1 MHYYVNK
8 GIILENKLQ
17 EVLSLESLR
26 KNLVKFIKGTDW
38 LMMLLCLI
46 ASSAG
51 ALLVHSATLYT
62 LTEDQV
68 ISRDTRTM
76 LLAVAL
82 GIVVAIIISLIDYEL
97 IIKIWPV
104 IAAVALLL
112 MVSLFF
118 FGVGPDARSDAK
130 TWLKITSSF
139 YFQPSELVKIAFV
152 VTFSV
157 HLELISDKI
166 DKVVNILLLT
176 AHAMIYAGLVALTGD
191 IGSALVFIFIFVGL
205 MFVANVK
212 LRYFAIGLLGVIA
225 MIPVV
230 WTKVFSEIQKERFL
244 ALIFPESYGDVIY
257 QQDNCIK
264 AIGSGGLFGKG
275 LFNGTFTQNGIVPES
290 KNDMIL
296 SVIGEEL
303 GFVGC
308 LGLLILFS
316 VIVIKIINN
325 GRRAKDNTG
334 TLMCYGIAFM
344 ILSQIVINIGMC
356 LQLLPVIGITLP
368 FMSAG
373 GSSTLSIYV
382 AIGLIMSVY
391 RQNIE
396 TEPENFIVSGVV
408 TPYSNYKTK

>member
-1 MHYYVNK
+1 ME
-8 GIILENKLQ
+8 GLRENI
-17 EVLSLESLR
+17 SR
-26 KNLVKFIKGTDW
+26 FIKGTDW
-38 LMMLLCLI
+38 LMMLLCLL
-46 ASSAG
+46 ASSFG

-76 LLAVAL
+76 ILAVAL
-82 GIVVAIIISLIDYEL
+82 GIVVSIIISLIDYEL
-97 IIKIWPV
+97 IIKIWPA

-130 TWLKITSSF
+130 TWLKITNSF

-157 HLELISDKI
+157 HLELISDEI
-166 DKVVNILLLT
+166 DKVINVILLT

-191 IGSALVFIFIFVGL
+191 IGSALVFVIIFVGM

-212 LRYFAIGLLGVIA
+212 LRYFAVGILAVIA

-296 SVIGEEL
+296 SVIGEEI

-308 LGLLILFS
+308 LGSLVLFS
-316 VIVIKIINN
+316 FIVMKIINN
-325 GRRAKDNTG
+325 GRRSKDNSG
-334 TLMCYGIAFM
+334 TLVCYGIAFM

-396 TEPENFIVSGVV
+396 TEPENFIVSGVA

>member
-1 MHYYVNK
+1 M
-8 GIILENKLQ
+8 
-17 EVLSLESLR
+17 ESLR
-26 KNLVKFIKGTDW
+26 KNLAKFIKGTDW
-38 LMMLLCLI
+38 IMMLLCLL
-46 ASSAG
+46 ASSFG

-76 LLAVAL
+76 LIAVAL
-82 GIVVAIIISLIDYEL
+82 GITVAIIISLIDYEL

-139 YFQPSELVKIAFV
+139 YLQPSEFVKIAFV
-152 VTFSV
+152 VTFGV
-157 HLELISDKI
+157 HIELISDKI
-166 DKVVNILLLT
+166 DKVANVLLLT

-191 IGSALVFIFIFVGL
+191 IGSALVFVFIFVGM

-212 LRYFAIGLLGVIA
+212 LRYFAIGLLAVIA
-225 MIPVV
+225 MIPIV

-244 ALIFPESYGDVIY
+244 ALFFPESYGDVIY

-308 LGLLILFS
+308 LALLVLFT

-325 GRRAKDNTG
+325 GRRSKDNTG
-334 TLMCYGIAFM
+334 TLVCYGIAFM
-344 ILSQIVINIGMC
+344 ILSQIVINMGMC

-382 AIGLIMSVY
+382 AMGLIMSVY

-396 TEPENFIVSGVV
+396 TEPENFIVSGIV

>member
-1 MHYYVNK
+1 M
-8 GIILENKLQ
+8 
-17 EVLSLESLR
+17 ESLR
-26 KNLVKFIKGTDW
+26 KNLAKFIKGTDW
-38 LMMLLCLI
+38 IMMLLCLL
-46 ASSAG
+46 ASSFG

-76 LLAVAL
+76 LIAVAL
-82 GIVVAIIISLIDYEL
+82 GITVAIIISLIDYEL

-139 YFQPSELVKIAFV
+139 YLQPSEFVKIAFV
-152 VTFSV
+152 VTFGV
-157 HLELISDKI
+157 HIELISDKI
-166 DKVVNILLLT
+166 DKVANVLLLT

-191 IGSALVFIFIFVGL
+191 IGSALVFVFIFVGM

-212 LRYFAIGLLGVIA
+212 LRYFAIGLLAVIA
-225 MIPVV
+225 MIPIV

-244 ALIFPESYGDVIY
+244 ALFFPESYGDVIY

-308 LGLLILFS
+308 LGLLVLFTI
-316 VIVIKIINN
+316 IVIKIINN
-325 GRRAKDNTG
+325 GRRSKDNTG
-334 TLMCYGIAFM
+334 TLVCYGIAFM
-344 ILSQIVINIGMC
+344 ILSQIVINMGMC

-382 AIGLIMSVY
+382 AMGLIMSVY

-396 TEPENFIVSGVV
+396 TDPENFIVSGIV
-408 TPYSNYKTK
+408 TPYSNYKAK

>member
-1 MHYYVNK
+1 M
-8 GIILENKLQ
+8 
-17 EVLSLESLR
+17 ESLR
-26 KNLVKFIKGTDW
+26 KNLAKFIKGTDW
-38 LMMLLCLI
+38 IMMLLCLL
-46 ASSAG
+46 ASSFG

-76 LLAVAL
+76 LIAVAL
-82 GIVVAIIISLIDYEL
+82 GITVAIIISLIDYEL

-139 YFQPSELVKIAFV
+139 YLQPSEFVKIAFV
-152 VTFSV
+152 VTFGV
-157 HLELISDKI
+157 HIELISDKI
-166 DKVVNILLLT
+166 DKVANVLLLT

-191 IGSALVFIFIFVGL
+191 IGSALVFVFIFVGM

-212 LRYFAIGLLGVIA
+212 LRYFAIGLLAVIA
-225 MIPVV
+225 MIPIV

-244 ALIFPESYGDVIY
+244 ALFFPESYGDVIY

-308 LGLLILFS
+308 LGLLVLFTI
-316 VIVIKIINN
+316 IVIKIINN
-325 GRRAKDNTG
+325 GRRSKDNTG
-334 TLMCYGIAFM
+334 TLVCYGIAFM
-344 ILSQIVINIGMC
+344 ILSQIVINMGMC

-382 AIGLIMSVY
+382 AMGLIMSVY

-396 TEPENFIVSGVV
+396 TDPENFIVSGIV

>member
-1 MHYYVNK
+1 M
-8 GIILENKLQ
+8 
-17 EVLSLESLR
+17 ESLR
-26 KNLVKFIKGTDW
+26 KNINRFLKGTDW
-38 LMMLLCLI
+38 IMMLLCFL
-46 ASSAG
+46 ASTFG
-51 ALLVHSATLYT
+51 AIMVHSATLYT
-62 LTEDQV
+62 LDEGQA

-76 LLAVAL
+76 IIAITL
-82 GIVVAIIISLIDYEL
+82 GIIVSVIISMIDYEL
-97 IIKIWPV
+97 IIKIWPA

-112 MVSLFF
+112 MISLFF

-130 TWLKITSSF
+130 TWLKITNSF

-157 HLELISDKI
+157 HLELTSDGIDKI
-166 DKVVNILLLT
+166 GNVLLLT
-176 AHAMIYAGLVALTGD
+176 LHAGIYAGLVVLTGD
-191 IGSALVFIFIFVGL
+191 IGSALVFVFIFVGM
-205 MFVANVK
+205 MFVANVR
-212 LRYFAIGLLGVIA
+212 LRYFAMGILAVIA
-225 MIPVV
+225 LIPIV
-230 WTKVFSEIQKERFL
+230 WTKIFSEIQKERFL
-244 ALIFPESYGDVIY
+244 ALLFPEQYGDVIY

-275 LFNGTFTQNGIVPES
+275 LFGGTFTQNGIVPES

-296 SVIGEEL
+296 SVVGEEL
-303 GFVGC
+303 GFIGC
-308 LGLLILFS
+308 IGLLVLFTL
-316 VIVIKIINN
+316 IIFRIINN
-325 GRRAKDNTG
+325 GRRSKDNSG
-334 TLMCYGIAFM
+334 TMVCYGIAFM

-396 TEPENFIVSGVV
+396 TEPESFIMSSIS
-408 TPYSNYKTK
+408 TPYSNSR

>member
-1 MHYYVNK
+1 M
-8 GIILENKLQ
+8 
-17 EVLSLESLR
+17 ESLR
-26 KNLVKFIKGTDW
+26 KNLAKFIKSTDW
-38 LMMLLCLI
+38 VMMLLCLL
-46 ASSAG
+46 ASSVG

-76 LLAVAL
+76 LLAIAL
-82 GIVVAIIISLIDYEL
+82 GIIVAITISLIDYEL
-97 IIKIWPV
+97 IIKIWPA

-112 MVSLFF
+112 MISLFF

-139 YFQPSELVKIAFV
+139 YLQPSEFVKIAFV
-152 VTFSV
+152 VTFGV
-157 HLELISDKI
+157 HIELISDKI
-166 DKVVNILLLT
+166 DKVKNVILLT

-191 IGSALVFIFIFVGL
+191 IGSALVFVFIFVGM

-212 LRYFAIGLLGVIA
+212 LRYFAIGLLAVIA

-244 ALIFPESYGDVIY
+244 ALFFPESYGDVIY

-308 LGLLILFS
+308 LGLLVLFT

-325 GRRAKDNTG
+325 GRRSKDNTG
-334 TLMCYGIAFM
+334 TLVCYGIAFM

-382 AIGLIMSVY
+382 AMGLIMSVY

-396 TEPENFIVSGVV
+396 TEPENFIVSGIV

>member
-1 MHYYVNK
+1 M
-8 GIILENKLQ
+8 
-17 EVLSLESLR
+17 ESLR
-26 KNLVKFIKGTDW
+26 KNLAKFIKSTDW
-38 LMMLLCLI
+38 IMMLLCLL
-46 ASSAG
+46 ASSFG
-51 ALLVHSATLYT
+51 ALLVHSATLNT
-62 LTEDQV
+62 LTEDQM

-76 LLAVAL
+76 LIAITL
-82 GIVVAIIISLIDYEL
+82 GFIVAIVISLIDYEL
-97 IIKIWPV
+97 IIKIWPA

-112 MVSLFF
+112 MISLFF

-139 YFQPSELVKIAFV
+139 YLQPSEFVKIAFV

-166 DKVVNILLLT
+166 DKIKNILLLT
-176 AHAMIYAGLVALTGD
+176 AHGVIYAGLVALTGD
-191 IGSALVFIFIFVGL
+191 IGSALVFIFIFVGM

-212 LRYFAIGLLGVIA
+212 LRYFAIGLLAVIA

-244 ALIFPESYGDVIY
+244 ALFFPESYGDVIY

-275 LFNGTFTQNGIVPES
+275 LFNGTFTQNSIVPES

-303 GFVGC
+303 GFIGC
-308 LGLLILFS
+308 LGLLMLFT

-325 GRRAKDNTG
+325 GRRSKDNTG
-334 TLMCYGIAFM
+334 TLVCYGIAFM

-382 AIGLIMSVY
+382 AMGLIMSVY

-396 TEPENFIVSGVV
+396 TEPENFIVSGIV
-408 TPYSNYKTK
+408 TPYSNNKIK

>member
-1 MHYYVNK
+1 M
-8 GIILENKLQ
+8 
-17 EVLSLESLR
+17 ESLR
-26 KNLVKFIKGTDW
+26 ENLSKFIKGTDW

-46 ASSAG
+46 ASSFG
-51 ALLVHSATLYT
+51 ALLVHSATIYT

-82 GIVVAIIISLIDYEL
+82 GIVVSIIISLIDYEL
-97 IIKIWPV
+97 IIKIWPA

-130 TWLKITSSF
+130 TWLKITNSF

-166 DKVVNILLLT
+166 DKVINVILLT

-191 IGSALVFIFIFVGL
+191 IGSALVFVIIFVGM

-212 LRYFAIGLLGVIA
+212 LRYFAVGLLAVIA
-225 MIPVV
+225 MIPIV

-275 LFNGTFTQNGIVPES
+275 IFNGTFTQNGIVPES

-303 GFVGC
+303 GFIGC
-308 LGLLILFS
+308 LGLLVLFAF
-316 VIVIKIINN
+316 IIMKIINN
-325 GRRAKDNTG
+325 GRRSKDNSG
-334 TLMCYGIAFM
+334 TLVCYGIAFM

-396 TEPENFIVSGVV
+396 TEPENFIVSGIV

>member
-1 MHYYVNK
+1 M
-8 GIILENKLQ
+8 
-17 EVLSLESLR
+17 ESLR
-26 KNLVKFIKGTDW
+26 KNLAKFIKGTDW
-38 LMMLLCLI
+38 VMMLFCLL
-46 ASSAG
+46 ASSVG

-76 LLAVAL
+76 LLAIAL
-82 GIVVAIIISLIDYEL
+82 GIIVAITISLIDYEL
-97 IIKIWPV
+97 IIKIWPA

-112 MVSLFF
+112 MISLFF

-139 YFQPSELVKIAFV
+139 YLQPSEFVKIAFV
-152 VTFSV
+152 VTFGV
-157 HLELISDKI
+157 HIELISDKI
-166 DKVVNILLLT
+166 DKVKNVILLT
-176 AHAMIYAGLVALTGD
+176 AHAMVYAGLVALTGD
-191 IGSALVFIFIFVGL
+191 IGSALVFVFIFVGM

-212 LRYFAIGLLGVIA
+212 LRYFAIGLLAVIA

-244 ALIFPESYGDVIY
+244 ALFFPESYGDVIY

-308 LGLLILFS
+308 LGLLVLFT

-325 GRRAKDNTG
+325 GRRSKDNTG
-334 TLMCYGIAFM
+334 TLVCYGIAFM

-382 AIGLIMSVY
+382 AMGLIMSVY

-396 TEPENFIVSGVV
+396 TEPENFIVSGIV

>member
-1 MHYYVNK
+1 M
-8 GIILENKLQ
+8 
-17 EVLSLESLR
+17 ESLR
-26 KNLVKFIKGTDW
+26 KIFTKFIKGTDW

-46 ASSAG
+46 ASSVG
-51 ALLVHSATLYT
+51 AVLVHSATLYT

-76 LLAVAL
+76 LIAVTL
-82 GIVVAIIISLIDYEL
+82 GIIVAFVISLIDYEL

-104 IAAVALLL
+104 IAGVAFLL

-130 TWLKITSSF
+130 TWLKITNSF
-139 YFQPSELVKIAFV
+139 YLQPSEFVKLAFI

-157 HLELISDKI
+157 HIELISDKI
-166 DKVVNILLLT
+166 DKVLNVLLLT
-176 AHAMIYAGLVALTGD
+176 AHAMVYAGLVALTGD
-191 IGSALVFIFIFVGL
+191 IGSALVFVFIFIGM
-205 MFVANVK
+205 MFIANVK
-212 LRYFAIGLLGVIA
+212 LRFFAIGLLGVIA
-225 MIPVV
+225 MIPII

-244 ALIFPESYGDVIY
+244 ALLFPEAYGDVIY

-264 AIGSGGLFGKG
+264 AIGSGGFFGKG

-290 KNDMIL
+290 RNDMIL
-296 SVIGEEL
+296 SVVGEEL

-308 LGLLILFS
+308 LGLLVLFTF
-316 VIVIKIINN
+316 VVMRIINN
-325 GRRAKDNTG
+325 GRRSKDNSG
-334 TLMCYGIAFM
+334 TLVCYGVAFM

-382 AIGLIMSVY
+382 AVGLIMSIY

-396 TEPENFIVSGVV
+396 TEPENFIVSGIV

>member
-1 MHYYVNK
+1 
-8 GIILENKLQ
+8 
-17 EVLSLESLR
+17 
-26 KNLVKFIKGTDW
+26 
-38 LMMLLCLI
+38 MLLCLL
-46 ASSAG
+46 ASSFG
-51 ALLVHSATLYT
+51 ALLVHSATLNT
-62 LTEDQV
+62 LTEDQI

-76 LLAVAL
+76 LLAIGL
-82 GIVVAIIISLIDYEL
+82 GIIVAIIISLIDYEL
-97 IIKIWPV
+97 IIKIWPA
-104 IAAVALLL
+104 IATVALLL

-139 YFQPSELVKIAFV
+139 YLQPSEFVKIAFV

-157 HLELISDKI
+157 HLELVSDKI
-166 DKVVNILLLT
+166 DKTKNVLLLT

-191 IGSALVFIFIFVGL
+191 IGSALVFIFIFIGM

-212 LRYFAIGLLGVIA
+212 LRYFAIGLLAVIA

-244 ALIFPESYGDVIY
+244 ALFFPESYGDVIY

-275 LFNGTFTQNGIVPES
+275 LFNGTFTQNSIVPES
-290 KNDMIL
+290 RNDMIL

-303 GFVGC
+303 GFIGC
-308 LGLLILFS
+308 LGLLILFT

-325 GRRAKDNTG
+325 GRRSRDNTG
-334 TLMCYGIAFM
+334 TLVCYGIAFM

-382 AIGLIMSVY
+382 AMGLIMSVY

-396 TEPENFIVSGVV
+396 TEPENFIVSGIV
-408 TPYSNYKTK
+408 TPYSNYKAK

>member
-1 MHYYVNK
+1 
-8 GIILENKLQ
+8 
-17 EVLSLESLR
+17 
-26 KNLVKFIKGTDW
+26 
-38 LMMLLCLI
+38 MMLLCLL
-46 ASSAG
+46 ASSFG

-76 LLAVAL
+76 LIAVAL
-82 GIVVAIIISLIDYEL
+82 GITVAIIISLIDYEL

-139 YFQPSELVKIAFV
+139 YLQPSEFVKIAFV
-152 VTFSV
+152 VTFGV
-157 HLELISDKI
+157 HIELISDKI
-166 DKVVNILLLT
+166 DKVANVLLLT

-191 IGSALVFIFIFVGL
+191 IGSALVFVFIFVGM

-212 LRYFAIGLLGVIA
+212 LRYFAIGLLAVIA
-225 MIPVV
+225 MIPIV

-244 ALIFPESYGDVIY
+244 ALFFPESYGDVIY

-308 LGLLILFS
+308 LGLLVLFTI
-316 VIVIKIINN
+316 IVIKIINN
-325 GRRAKDNTG
+325 GRRSKDNTG
-334 TLMCYGIAFM
+334 TLVCYGIAFM
-344 ILSQIVINIGMC
+344 ILSQIVINMGMC

-382 AIGLIMSVY
+382 AMGLIMSVY

-396 TEPENFIVSGVV
+396 TDPENFIVSGIV

>member
-1 MHYYVNK
+1 ME
-8 GIILENKLQ
+8 GLRENI
-17 EVLSLESLR
+17 SR
-26 KNLVKFIKGTDW
+26 FIKGTDW
-38 LMMLLCLI
+38 LVMLLCLI
-46 ASSAG
+46 ASSFG

-68 ISRDTRTM
+68 ISRDARTM
-76 LLAVAL
+76 ILAIVL
-82 GIVVAIIISLIDYEL
+82 GIVVSIIISLIDYEL
-97 IIKIWPV
+97 IVKIWPA

-130 TWLKITSSF
+130 TWLKITNSF

-166 DKVVNILLLT
+166 DKVINIILLT

-191 IGSALVFIFIFVGL
+191 IGSALVFVIIFVGM

-212 LRYFAIGLLGVIA
+212 LRYFAVGILAVIA

-230 WTKVFSEIQKERFL
+230 WTKVFSEIQKERIL

-303 GFVGC
+303 GFIGC
-308 LGLLILFS
+308 LGLLVLFS
-316 VIVIKIINN
+316 FIVMKIINN
-325 GRRAKDNTG
+325 GRRSKDNSG
-334 TLMCYGIAFM
+334 TLVCYGIAFM

-396 TEPENFIVSGVV
+396 TEPENFIVSGVA

>member
-1 MHYYVNK
+1 M
-8 GIILENKLQ
+8 
-17 EVLSLESLR
+17 ESLR

>member
-1 MHYYVNK
+1 M
-8 GIILENKLQ
+8 
-17 EVLSLESLR
+17 ESLR
-26 KNLVKFIKGTDW
+26 KNSAKIIKGTDW
-38 LMMLLCLI
+38 VMMLLCLI
-46 ASSAG
+46 ASSIG

-82 GIVVAIIISLIDYEL
+82 GITVAIVISLIDYEL
-97 IIKIWPV
+97 IIKIWPA
-104 IAAVALLL
+104 IAAVAFLL

-139 YFQPSELVKIAFV
+139 YLQPSEFVKIAFV

-166 DKVVNILLLT
+166 DKVLNVLLLT
-176 AHAMIYAGLVALTGD
+176 AHAGVYAGLVALTGD
-191 IGSALVFIFIFVGL
+191 IGSALVFIFIFVGM

-212 LRYFAIGLLGVIA
+212 LRYFAVGLLAVIA
-225 MIPVV
+225 MIPIV

-244 ALIFPESYGDVIY
+244 ALFFPESYGDVIY

-296 SVIGEEL
+296 SVVGEEL
-303 GFVGC
+303 GFIGC
-308 LGLLILFS
+308 LGLLVLFT
-316 VIVIKIINN
+316 VIVIKIANN
-325 GRRAKDNTG
+325 GRRSKDNTG
-334 TLMCYGIAFM
+334 TLVCYGIAFM

-382 AIGLIMSVY
+382 AMGLIMSVY

-396 TEPENFIVSGVV
+396 TEPENFIISGTV

>member
-1 MHYYVNK
+1 M
-8 GIILENKLQ
+8 
-17 EVLSLESLR
+17 ESLR
-26 KNLVKFIKGTDW
+26 ENLSKFIKGTDW

-46 ASSAG
+46 ASSFG
-51 ALLVHSATLYT
+51 ALLVHSATIYT

-82 GIVVAIIISLIDYEL
+82 GIVVSIIISLIDYEL
-97 IIKIWPV
+97 IIKIWPA

-130 TWLKITSSF
+130 TWLKITNSF

-166 DKVVNILLLT
+166 DKVINVILLT

-191 IGSALVFIFIFVGL
+191 IGSALVFVIIFVGM

-212 LRYFAIGLLGVIA
+212 LRYFAVGLLAVIA
-225 MIPVV
+225 MIPIV

-275 LFNGTFTQNGIVPES
+275 IFNGTFTQNGIVPES

-296 SVIGEEL
+296 SVLGEEL
-303 GFVGC
+303 GFIGC
-308 LGLLILFS
+308 LGLLVLFAF
-316 VIVIKIINN
+316 IIMKIINN
-325 GRRAKDNTG
+325 GRRSKDNSG
-334 TLMCYGIAFM
+334 TLVCYGIAFM

-396 TEPENFIVSGVV
+396 TEPENFIVSGIV

>member
-1 MHYYVNK
+1 
-8 GIILENKLQ
+8 
-17 EVLSLESLR
+17 
-26 KNLVKFIKGTDW
+26 
-38 LMMLLCLI
+38 MLLCLL
-46 ASSAG
+46 ASSVG
-51 ALLVHSATLYT
+51 ALLVHSATLNS
-62 LTEDQV
+62 LTEDQI

-76 LLAVAL
+76 LLAIGL

-97 IIKIWPV
+97 IIKIWPA

-139 YFQPSELVKIAFV
+139 YLQPSEFVKIAFV

-166 DKVVNILLLT
+166 DKIKNVLLLT
-176 AHAMIYAGLVALTGD
+176 THAMIYAGLVALTGD
-191 IGSALVFIFIFVGL
+191 IGSALVFVFIFVGM

-212 LRYFAIGLLGVIA
+212 LRYFAIGLLAVIA

-244 ALIFPESYGDVIY
+244 ALFFPESYGDVIY

-275 LFNGTFTQNGIVPES
+275 LFNGTFTQNSIVPES
-290 KNDMIL
+290 RNDMIL
-296 SVIGEEL
+296 SVVGEEL
-303 GFVGC
+303 GFIGC
-308 LGLLILFS
+308 LGLLVLFTI
-316 VIVIKIINN
+316 IVLKIINN
-325 GRRAKDNTG
+325 GRRSKDNTG
-334 TLMCYGIAFM
+334 TLVCYGIAFM
-344 ILSQIVINIGMC
+344 ILSQIVINMGMC

-382 AIGLIMSVY
+382 AMGLIMSVY

-396 TEPENFIVSGVV
+396 TEPENFIVSGIV

>member
-1 MHYYVNK
+1 M
-8 GIILENKLQ
+8 
-17 EVLSLESLR
+17 ESLR
-26 KNLVKFIKGTDW
+26 KNINSLLKGTDW

-46 ASSAG
+46 ASSFG
-51 ALLVHSATLYT
+51 ALLVHSATLRSV
-62 LTEDQV
+62 TEDET

-76 LLAVAL
+76 IIAIAL
-82 GIVVAIIISLIDYEL
+82 GIAVAVIISLIDYEL
-97 IIKIWPV
+97 IIKMWPV
-104 IAAVALLL
+104 IATVALLL

-130 TWLKITSSF
+130 TWLKITNSL

-157 HLELISDKI
+157 HLELVSDKM
-166 DKVVNILLLT
+166 DATLNVLLLT
-176 AHAMIYAGLVALTGD
+176 AHGAIYAGLVALTGD
-191 IGSALVFIFIFVGL
+191 IGSALVFLMIFVGM

-212 LRYFAIGLLGVIA
+212 LRFFAIGIIAVIA
-225 MIPVV
+225 MVPIV
-230 WTKVFSEIQKERFL
+230 WTQIFSEIQKERFL
-244 ALIFPESYGDVIY
+244 ALLFPEYYGDVIY

-275 LFNGTFTQNGIVPES
+275 LFGGTFTQNGIVPES

-296 SVIGEEL
+296 SVVGEEL

-308 LGLLILFS
+308 LGLLVLFS
-316 VIVIKIINN
+316 FIVIKIINN
-325 GRRAKDNTG
+325 GRRSKDNSG
-334 TLMCYGIAFM
+334 TMVCYGIAFM

-391 RQNIE
+391 RQNID
-396 TEPENFIVSGVV
+396 TEPESYRMTGIS
-408 TPYSNYKTK
+408 TPYSNRR

>member
-1 MHYYVNK
+1 M
-8 GIILENKLQ
+8 
-17 EVLSLESLR
+17 ESLR
-26 KNLVKFIKGTDW
+26 KNLAKFIKSTDW
-38 LMMLLCLI
+38 VMMLLCLL
-46 ASSAG
+46 ASSVG

-76 LLAVAL
+76 LLAIAL
-82 GIVVAIIISLIDYEL
+82 GIIVAITISLIDYEL
-97 IIKIWPV
+97 IIKIWPA

-139 YFQPSELVKIAFV
+139 YLQPSEFVKIAFV
-152 VTFSV
+152 VTFGV
-157 HLELISDKI
+157 HIELISDKI
-166 DKVVNILLLT
+166 DKVKNVILLT
-176 AHAMIYAGLVALTGD
+176 AHAMVYAGLVALTGD
-191 IGSALVFIFIFVGL
+191 IGSALVFVFIFVGM

-212 LRYFAIGLLGVIA
+212 LRYFAIGLLAVIA

-244 ALIFPESYGDVIY
+244 ALFFPESYGDVIY

-308 LGLLILFS
+308 LGLLVLFT

-325 GRRAKDNTG
+325 GRRSKDNTG
-334 TLMCYGIAFM
+334 TLVCYGIAFM

-382 AIGLIMSVY
+382 AMGLIMSVY

-396 TEPENFIVSGVV
+396 TEPENFIVSGIV

>member
-1 MHYYVNK
+1 M
-8 GIILENKLQ
+8 EN
-17 EVLSLESLR
+17 LR
-26 KNLVKFIKGTDW
+26 KNLNKSFKGTDW
-38 LMMLLCLI
+38 LLMLLCFI
-46 ASSAG
+46 ASTFG
-51 ALLVHSATLYT
+51 AILVHSATLNT
-62 LTEDQV
+62 LTEDQL

-76 LLAVAL
+76 LLAIALGFVVAL
-82 GIVVAIIISLIDYEL
+82 IISMIDYEL
-97 IIKIWPV
+97 IIKIWPA
-104 IAAVALLL
+104 IAVVAFLL

-130 TWLKITSSF
+130 TWLKITNSF

-157 HLELISDKI
+157 HLELVSDKI
-166 DKVVNILLLT
+166 DKVVNVLLLSG
-176 AHAMIYAGLVALTGD
+176 HAMIYAGLVVLTGD
-191 IGSALVFIFIFVGL
+191 IGSALVFIIIFVGM

-212 LRYFAIGLLGVIA
+212 LRYFAIGILGVIA
-225 MIPVV
+225 MIPIV

-244 ALIFPESYGDVIY
+244 ALFFPESYGDVIY

-275 LFNGTFTQNGIVPES
+275 LFNGTFTQNSIVPES
-290 KNDMIL
+290 RNDMIL
-296 SVIGEEL
+296 SVVGEEL

-308 LGLLILFS
+308 LGLLILFIF
-316 VIVIKIINN
+316 IVLRVVNN
-325 GRRAKDNTG
+325 GRRSKDNAG
-334 TLMCYGIAFM
+334 ALLCYGIAFM

-396 TEPENFIVSGVV
+396 TEPENFIITGSI

>member
-1 MHYYVNK
+1 MENLRRNLNK
-8 GIILENKLQ
+8 
-17 EVLSLESLR
+17 
-26 KNLVKFIKGTDW
+26 FFKGTDW

-46 ASSAG
+46 ASSFG
-51 ALLVHSATLYT
+51 ALLVHSATIYT
-62 LTEDQV
+62 LTEDQI

-76 LLAVAL
+76 IIAVAL
-82 GIVVAIIISLIDYEL
+82 GFLVSIIISLIDYEL
-97 IIKIWPV
+97 IIKIWPA

-130 TWLKITSSF
+130 TWLKITDSF

-157 HLELISDKI
+157 HIELISDEI
-166 DKVVNILLLT
+166 DKFINVIFLT
-176 AHAMIYAGLVALTGD
+176 FHAMVYAGLVALTGD
-191 IGSALVFIFIFVGL
+191 IGSALVFIVIFIGM
-205 MFVANVK
+205 MFIANVK
-212 LRYFAIGLLGVIA
+212 LRYFAIGLLAVVA
-225 MIPVV
+225 MIPLV

-244 ALIFPESYGDVIY
+244 ALFFPESFGDVIY

-264 AIGSGGLFGKG
+264 AIGSGGFLGQG

-296 SVIGEEL
+296 SVVGEEL

-308 LGLLILFS
+308 IGLLVLFT
-316 VIVIKIINN
+316 VIVLRVFNN
-325 GRRAKDNTG
+325 GRRSKDNPG
-334 TLMCYGIAFM
+334 TLICYGIAFM
-344 ILSQIVINIGMC
+344 IMSQIIINIGMC

-368 FMSAG
+368 FLSAG

-382 AIGLIMSVY
+382 AIGLVMSVY

-396 TEPENFIVSGVV
+396 IEPENFTLSGIS
-408 TPYSNYKTK
+408 TPYSDYNSKKHY

>member
-1 MHYYVNK
+1 M
-8 GIILENKLQ
+8 
-17 EVLSLESLR
+17 ESLR
-26 KNLVKFIKGTDW
+26 KNFTKFIKGTDW

-46 ASSAG
+46 ASSVG
-51 ALLVHSATLYT
+51 AVLVHSATLYT

-76 LLAVAL
+76 LLAITL
-82 GIVVAIIISLIDYEL
+82 GIIVAFVISLIDYEL

-104 IAAVALLL
+104 IAGVAFLL

-130 TWLKITSSF
+130 TWLKITNSF
-139 YFQPSELVKIAFV
+139 YLQPSEFVKLAFI

-157 HLELISDKI
+157 HIELISDKI
-166 DKVVNILLLT
+166 DKVLNVLLLT

-191 IGSALVFIFIFVGL
+191 IGSALVFIFIFIGM
-205 MFVANVK
+205 MFIANVK
-212 LRYFAIGLLGVIA
+212 IRFFAIGLLAVIA
-225 MIPVV
+225 MIPII

-244 ALIFPESYGDVIY
+244 ALFFPEAYGDVIY

-264 AIGSGGLFGKG
+264 AIGSGGFFGKG

-290 KNDMIL
+290 RNDMIL
-296 SVIGEEL
+296 SVVGEEL
-303 GFVGC
+303 GFIGC
-308 LGLLILFS
+308 LGLLVLFTL
-316 VIVIKIINN
+316 VVLRIINN
-325 GRRAKDNTG
+325 GRHSKDNSG
-334 TLMCYGIAFM
+334 TLVCYGVAFM
-344 ILSQIVINIGMC
+344 ILSQIIINIGMC

-382 AIGLIMSVY
+382 AIGLIMSIH

-396 TEPENFIVSGVV
+396 TEPENFIVSGIV

>member
-1 MHYYVNK
+1 ME
-8 GIILENKLQ
+8 G
-17 EVLSLESLR
+17 LR
-26 KNLVKFIKGTDW
+26 KNLNKIFKGTDW
-38 LMMLLCLI
+38 FLMLLCFI
-46 ASSAG
+46 ASAFG
-51 ALLVHSATLYT
+51 AILVHSATLNT
-62 LTEDQV
+62 LTEGQA

-76 LLAVAL
+76 IIAIAL
-82 GIVVAIIISLIDYEL
+82 GFIVAFIISMIDYEL
-97 IIKIWPV
+97 IIKIWPA

-130 TWLKITSSF
+130 TWLKITNSF
-139 YFQPSELVKIAFV
+139 YFQPSEVVKIAFV

-157 HLELISDKI
+157 HIELVSDKI
-166 DKVVNILLLT
+166 DKVVNVLMLSG
-176 AHAMIYAGLVALTGD
+176 HALVYAGLVAITGD
-191 IGSALVFIFIFVGL
+191 IGSALVFLIIFVGM

-212 LRYFAIGLLGVIA
+212 LRYFAIGILGVIA
-225 MIPVV
+225 MIPIV
-230 WTKVFSEIQKERFL
+230 WTKIFSEIQKERFL

-264 AIGSGGLFGKG
+264 AIGSGGFFGKG
-275 LFNGTFTQNGIVPES
+275 LFNGTFTQNSIVPES
-290 KNDMIL
+290 RNDMIL

-308 LGLLILFS
+308 LGLLVLFTF
-316 VIVIKIINN
+316 IVLRVLNN
-325 GRRAKDNTG
+325 SRRSKDNAG
-334 TLMCYGIAFM
+334 TLICYGIAFM

-382 AIGLIMSVY
+382 AIGLVMSVY

-396 TEPENFIVSGVV
+396 TEPENFIITGSI

>member
-1 MHYYVNK
+1 
-8 GIILENKLQ
+8 
-17 EVLSLESLR
+17 LESLR
-26 KNLVKFIKGTDW
+26 KNLAKFIKGTDW
-38 LMMLLCLI
+38 IMMLLCLL
-46 ASSAG
+46 ASSFG

-76 LLAVAL
+76 LIAVAL
-82 GIVVAIIISLIDYEL
+82 GITVAIIISLIDYEL

-139 YFQPSELVKIAFV
+139 YLQPSEFVKIAFV
-152 VTFSV
+152 VTFGV
-157 HLELISDKI
+157 HIELISDKI
-166 DKVVNILLLT
+166 DKVANVLLLT

-191 IGSALVFIFIFVGL
+191 IGSALVFVFIFVGM

-212 LRYFAIGLLGVIA
+212 LRYFAIGLLAVIA
-225 MIPVV
+225 MIPIV

-244 ALIFPESYGDVIY
+244 ALFFPESYGDVIY

-308 LGLLILFS
+308 LALLVLFT

-325 GRRAKDNTG
+325 GRRSKDNTG
-334 TLMCYGIAFM
+334 TLVCYGIAFM
-344 ILSQIVINIGMC
+344 ILSQIVINMGMC

-382 AIGLIMSVY
+382 AMGLIMSVY

-396 TEPENFIVSGVV
+396 TEPENFIVSGIV

>member
-1 MHYYVNK
+1 
-8 GIILENKLQ
+8 
-17 EVLSLESLR
+17 LESLR
-26 KNLVKFIKGTDW
+26 KNLAKFIKGTDW
-38 LMMLLCLI
+38 IMMLLCLL
-46 ASSAG
+46 ASSFG

-76 LLAVAL
+76 LIAVAL
-82 GIVVAIIISLIDYEL
+82 GITVAIIISLIDYEL

-139 YFQPSELVKIAFV
+139 YLQPSEFVKIAFV
-152 VTFSV
+152 VTFGV
-157 HLELISDKI
+157 HIELISDKI
-166 DKVVNILLLT
+166 DKVANVLLLT

-191 IGSALVFIFIFVGL
+191 IGSALVFVFIFVGM

-212 LRYFAIGLLGVIA
+212 LRYFAIGLLAVIA
-225 MIPVV
+225 MIPIV

-244 ALIFPESYGDVIY
+244 ALFFPESYGDVIY

-303 GFVGC
+303 GFIGC
-308 LGLLILFS
+308 LGLLVLFA

-325 GRRAKDNTG
+325 GRRSKDNTG
-334 TLMCYGIAFM
+334 TLVCYGIAFM

-382 AIGLIMSVY
+382 AMGLIMSVY

-396 TEPENFIVSGVV
+396 TDPENFIVSGIV